1 MIEQKAY
8 TKEIS
13 ELTEV
18 SEWNAVLQGSLEW
31 DSSHPSEVTVLLE
44 GL

>member
-13 ELTEV
+13 QLTKL
-18 SEWNAVLQGSLEW
+18 SEWNTVLQGSLKW
-31 DSSHPSEVTVLLE
+31 DDSHPSEVTGLSE

>member
-18 SEWNAVLQGSLEW
+18 SEWNAVFRGSLKW
-31 DSSHPSEVTVLLE
+31 DDSHRSEVTGLSE